1 MNNLN
6 NIEYLKQFSTL
17 RNLFPNETSDFTPY
31 LVNTNIIQKIINSL
45 CIPEYGNGVSLSLWR
60 REVQVGSSRI
70 DAIYHDKS
78 NPKIPPIIIENQ
90 YGLTDNKH
98 LGQIIVYAKK
108 TKIKNVL
115 WIAENITPEHL
126 GITSV
131 LKDINIY
138 LATIS
143 ISNDSIY
150 ITTYKKDG
158 RFNKTIKIPKDPIIK
173 KKENSSN

>member
-1 MNNLN
+1 M
-6 NIEYLKQFSTL
+6 
-17 RNLFPNETSDFTPY
+17 
-31 LVNTNIIQKIINSL
+31 
-45 CIPEYGNGVSLSLWR
+45 
-60 REVQVGSSRI
+60 
-70 DAIYHDKS
+70 
-78 NPKIPPIIIENQ
+78 
-90 YGLTDNKH
+90 
-98 LGQIIVYAKK
+98 GQIIVYAKK

-115 WIAENITPEHL
+115 WIAENIAPEHL
-126 GITSV
+126 GIASV